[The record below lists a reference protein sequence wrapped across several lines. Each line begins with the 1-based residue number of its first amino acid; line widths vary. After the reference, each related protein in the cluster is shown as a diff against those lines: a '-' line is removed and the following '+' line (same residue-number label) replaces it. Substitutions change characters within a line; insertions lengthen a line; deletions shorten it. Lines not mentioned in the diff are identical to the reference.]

1 MHRDGKGTGEPG
13 GPRSLGLFFGFFFLG
28 GGGGIGEG

>member
-13 GPRSLGLFFGFFFLG
+13 GPRSLGLFVCVFFGG
-28 GGGGIGEG
+28 VGIGEG